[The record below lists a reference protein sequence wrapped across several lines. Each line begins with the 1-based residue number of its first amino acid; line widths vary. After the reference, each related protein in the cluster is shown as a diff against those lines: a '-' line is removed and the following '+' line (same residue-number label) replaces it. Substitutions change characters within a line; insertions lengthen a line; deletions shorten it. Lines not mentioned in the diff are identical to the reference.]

1 LTRNRSLRHPRRMA
15 NQVLV
20 FHQVASCGHCRE
32 YMPRFRKLALSY
44 KGKLEIRSLDLNR
57 ADKSIQDAAQKFKI
71 AGVPTTIVLGE
82 NDRVLRRAVG
92 NLPDAQIA
100 KLLALADGK

>member
-1 LTRNRSLRHPRRMA
+1 MA

-20 FHQVASCGHCRE
+20 FHQAESCGHCKE
-32 YMPRFRKLALSY
+32 YLPRFRKLAAPY
-44 KGKLEIRSLDLNR
+44 RGKLDIRSLNLNR
-57 ADKSIQDAAQKFKI
+57 SDKAIQDAGVKFKI
-71 AGVPTTIVLGE
+71 TGVPTTIVLGE

-100 KLLALADGK
+100 KLLAFADGK

>member
-1 LTRNRSLRHPRRMA
+1 MA

-20 FHQVASCGHCRE
+20 FHQAASCGHCKE
-32 YMPRFRKLALSY
+32 YLPRFRRLALPYKDKLA
-44 KGKLEIRSLDLNR
+44 IRSVNLDR
-57 ADKSIQDAAQKFKI
+57 SVKADQDAAQKFKVT
-71 AGVPTTIVLGE
+71 GVPTTIVLGE

-100 KLLALADGK
+100 KLLAFAGGE